1 MQTTKPNEPH
11 FGVQLLYILKD
22 ALKEYQTKEQ
32 TYGESN
38 LPPGIQEEISQD
50 GASVRLLL
58 DVSVAGR
65 GGSRTRPG
73 VYNIFNEKITVK
85 VVQPATTAEG
95 KKEVLS
101 LFAQV
106 LEVRQMQLTFLELGA
121 NKGFAL
127 QVSGKTPVQ
136 VFKKLKFHTSKKNP
150 ANQPKGGG
158 PQRRGFP

>member
-95 KKEVLS
+95 KKEVLA
-101 LFAQV
+101 LFA
-106 LEVRQMQLTFLELGA
+106 T
-121 NKGFAL
+121 
-127 QVSGKTPVQ
+127 
-136 VFKKLKFHTSKKNP
+136 
-150 ANQPKGGG
+150 GG
-158 PQRRGFP
+158 PDMAHVLPHAVTVFVCSVPLSTRY

>member
-11 FGVQLLYILKD
+11 SGAAAALSWKD

-73 VYNIFNEKITVK
+73 VYNIFNEKITSRWCSP
-85 VVQPATTAEG
+85 QRRRR
-95 KKEVLS
+95 
-101 LFAQV
+101 
-106 LEVRQMQLTFLELGA
+106 VRRRSSPSSPRSWRLGRCSSPSWSWVRIR
-121 NKGFAL
+121 
-127 QVSGKTPVQ
+127 VSRCRSAARPLQ